1 LKHSRG
7 SAKAFTL
14 IELAVAIAIVGILV
28 LLVSSNYKGIMMKVS
43 KANCISNMR
52 SLHVAFS
59 SFVNDAGYW
68 PQIPEQLA
76 SGESDYEDWW
86 IETMEPYT
94 GSEKVWL
101 CPVLKA
107 GRLSSADGRVL
118 RMHYIP
124 TQFDANRISPTRWPR
139 QPWLIEMGDAHGDG
153 ALILFPDGAVQSLGQ
168 VLGKKK

>member
-1 LKHSRG
+1 MRVC
-7 SAKAFTL
+7 ARAFTL
-14 IELAVAIAIVGILV
+14 IELTVAIAIVGILTS
-28 LLVSSNYKGIMMKVS
+28 LVALNYKGVMMRVS

-52 SLHVAFS
+52 SLHVSFS
-59 SFVNDAGYW
+59 SYVNDVGYW
-68 PQIPEQLA
+68 PQIPEQLV

-86 IETMEPYT
+86 IKTMEPYT

-107 GRLSSADGRVL
+107 GHLSSADGKLL

-139 QPWLIEMGDAHGDG
+139 QPWLIEMGNAHGDG
-153 ALILFPDGAVQSLGQ
+153 ALILFPDGSIQSLSQ
-168 VLGKKK
+168 VLGKK

>member
-1 LKHSRG
+1 M
-7 SAKAFTL
+7 
-14 IELAVAIAIVGILV
+14 IELSVAIAIIGLLA
-28 LLVSSNYKGIMMKVS
+28 LLVASNYKGIMMKVA
-43 KANCISNMR
+43 KAKCVGNMR

-59 SFVNDAGYW
+59 SYVNDVGYW

-86 IETMEPYT
+86 INTMQPYT

-101 CPVLKA
+101 CPVLTA
-107 GRLSSADGRVL
+107 GHLSSPDGKLL

-153 ALILFPDGAVQSLGQ
+153 ALILFPDGSIQSLGQ
-168 VLGKKK
+168 VLGK